1 MPKCIMSDGSS
12 SNLWVSCLALKHSWP
27 NKQTLGGINK
37 FDNKNHCSVSTPFFF
52 FFFFFRISL
61 SVEVLAELCAHLC
74 PDLLDAGRVC
84 PRGKRGDAMRLRR
97 PADGRLLGFRGIAA
111 SGDVTDPDGGVSA
124 SWNHVNGEIEVK
136 VKIGQCLTKFW
147 SGWLPNIY
155 D

>member
-1 MPKCIMSDGSS
+1 MLIFAPIFLMPVAFAQEGS
-12 SNLWVSCLALKHSWP
+12 
-27 NKQTLGGINK
+27 
-37 FDNKNHCSVSTPFFF
+37 
-52 FFFFFRISL
+52 
-61 SVEVLAELCAHLC
+61 EE
-74 PDLLDAGRVC
+74 
-84 PRGKRGDAMRLRR
+84 MRLRR